1 MTRFDFKKWV
11 VEHKHGKQSL
21 NEQNMGDKFSTT
33 RTRKGGRLPIPE
45 TACQAYTS
53 DPSQCY
59 RFSLCVNGQNDGSD
73 KVVVMGG
80 AFGIVTAF
88 YNEMC
93 PGGCQQND
101 VVEDSLGS
109 KWIYEGTNII
119 GATTISSPA
128 ITLVGPST
136 CTPPPTGFE
145 CTTLGQPCT
154 PCTPV
159 DPANGCYATA
169 QDCQNTCQTVVD
181 GCMDM
186 AATNFNPSAT
196 NDDGTCFYGYNC
208 RKQTSPQ
215 DVGVNEWVGIDMC
228 FEAPLGTTGTFP
240 DLASCSNV
248 CGPRGRDTGK
258 TRDQP
263 YVPIAT
269 NPDVPTID
277 Y

>member
-21 NEQNMGDKFSTT
+21 NEQSMGDKSPRSREGGKEMMPAPCDSGPFGPLGCETFQECGTT
-33 RTRKGGRLPIPE
+33 TLI
-45 TACQAYTS
+45 AYH
-53 DPSQCY
+53 
-59 RFSLCVNGQNDGSD
+59 F
-73 KVVVMGG
+73 MGG
-80 AFGIVTAF
+80 PASYTNTLFHSFVGSPSV
-88 YNEMC
+88 
-93 PGGCQQND
+93 GD
-101 VVEDSLGS
+101 VVEIEKNDGTILKLEYMGVIPATSAFNLG
-109 KWIYEGTNII
+109 N
-119 GATTISSPA
+119 SSDW
-128 ITLVGPST
+128 TFVGPST
-136 CTPPPTGFE
+136 CVVTV
-145 CTTLGQPCT
+145 
-154 PCTPV
+154 PV
-159 DPANGCYATA
+159 NGCT
-169 QDCQNTCQTVVD
+169 DST
-181 GCMDM
+181 
-186 AATNFNPSAT
+186 ATNYNSSANT
-196 NDDGTCFYGYNC
+196 DDGSCFYGYNC